1 MAFVRH
7 VFIALAYAVLAA
19 GVALALPIF
28 VPAIPEPVALV
39 LGATVLV
46 AAALLH
52 EVFARQ
58 EEGGRVSDEIH
69 ELRQQN
75 GRIMRE
81 LTRAREEASRLQ
93 SSIADQLA
101 RKPAKDWEKEIDT
114 VVAEVR
120 VLQTLV
126 EELTETGRAERQ
138 APARAPAMA
147 GAGNGAPPPPRPVA
161 PTAPPAAPP
170 PPAAAPVP
178 APAMAAPLKYAPRD
192 LDDSTVLGIIRDG
205 LRSDRVDLFLQ
216 PVVSLPQRKRRY
228 FEAFTRIHTP
238 EGLIVAPEQYIA
250 LAEREGLVAALD
262 NLLLF
267 RCIQLLRKHQ
277 RRAESFGFFCNISP
291 HTIADRTFF
300 RDFVDFMGE
309 NSQLAPRLVFE
320 MPQSTLFG
328 ADDDLAEALRR
339 LSAASFRF
347 SMDQVTN
354 LDIDFAALAAR
365 NVRFVKVDSKL
376 LLGELE
382 RPTLRFPPQEL
393 KRRLAGHA
401 IDLIATK
408 VETEATLRDLL
419 DLEIDF
425 GQGYLFGEP
434 RPGSDTAL

>member
-7 VFIALAYAVLAA
+7 VFIALVYAVLAA
-19 GVALALPIF
+19 GVALALPIL
-28 VPAIPEPVALV
+28 VPGIGDAVALA
-39 LGATVLV
+39 LGGTVLV

-58 EEGGRVSDEIH
+58 EDGGRISDEIH
-69 ELRQQN
+69 ELRQQH

-81 LTRAREEASRLQ
+81 LARAREEMARLH
-93 SSIADQLA
+93 SAIAEQMA
-101 RKPAKDWEKEIDT
+101 KKPLKDWEKEIDS

-126 EELTETGRAERQ
+126 EEITEGRRAEREV
-138 APARAPAMA
+138 APRVPAMA
-147 GAGNGAPPPPRPVA
+147 GAGNSPPPARA
-161 PTAPPAAPP
+161 AAAPP
-170 PPAAAPVP
+170 PVPVPPPAVPNPPPAPV
-178 APAMAAPLKYAPRD
+178 LRFAPRD
-192 LDDSTVLGIIRDG
+192 LDDATVLGIIRDG

-228 FEAFTRIHTP
+228 FEAFTRIQTP
-238 EGLIVAPEQYIA
+238 EGLIVVPEQYIA

-309 NSQLAPRLVFE
+309 NSQLAPRLIFE

-328 ADDDLAEALRR
+328 ADAELADALRR

-354 LDIDFAALAAR
+354 LDIDFAELSSR
-365 NVRFVKVDSKL
+365 NVRFVKVDAPL

-382 RPTLRFPPQEL
+382 RQSLRFPPQEL
-393 KRRLAGHA
+393 KRRLAGFG
-401 IDLIATK
+401 IDLIAAK
-408 VETEATLRDLL
+408 VESEATLRDLL
-419 DLEIDF
+419 DLEIDY

>member
-28 VPAIPEPVALV
+28 VPAIPGPVALV

-58 EEGGRVSDEIH
+58 EEGGRISDEIH

-81 LTRAREEASRLQ
+81 LTRAREEATRLQ
-93 SSIADQLA
+93 ASITDQLA

-126 EELTETGRAERQ
+126 EEITENRRAEQ
-138 APARAPAMA
+138 EATARVPAMV
-147 GAGNGAPPPPRPVA
+147 GAGNGAPPPRPA
-161 PTAPPAAPP
+161 AAAPAAPAV
-170 PPAAAPVP
+170 PAAAPAP
-178 APAMAAPLKYAPRD
+178 APSPTAPLKYAPRD

-320 MPQSTLFG
+320 MPQATLFG
-328 ADDDLAEALRR
+328 ADEDLAEALRR

-354 LDIDFAALAAR
+354 LDIDFAALSAR
-365 NVRFVKVDSKL
+365 NIRFVKVDARQL
-376 LLGELE
+376 VAELE
-382 RPTLRFPPQEL
+382 HPTLRFPPQEL
-393 KRRLAGHA
+393 KRRLAGQG

-408 VETEATLRDLL
+408 VETEATLRDVL
-419 DLEIDF
+419 DLEIDY